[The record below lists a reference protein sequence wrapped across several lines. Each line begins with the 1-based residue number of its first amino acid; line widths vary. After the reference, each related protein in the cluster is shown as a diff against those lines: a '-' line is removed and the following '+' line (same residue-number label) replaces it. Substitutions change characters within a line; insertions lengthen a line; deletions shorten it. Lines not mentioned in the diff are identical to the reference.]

1 MPEHK
6 KTIVNK
12 EDMISKGAVNE
23 DKIPCPCAKIV
34 CPCGCGNRY
43 GGICLRKKPCKLCSE
58 DASREIN

>member
-23 DKIPCPCAKIV
+23 DKIPC
-34 CPCGCGNRY
+34 
-43 GGICLRKKPCKLCSE
+43 LR
-58 DASREIN
+58 